1 MTYQELESER
11 LKYLASYK
19 KRGRAGLITMLC
31 GIVVIVAGFLLLKVN
46 SNFKIMIILGFLA
59 LGVGI
64 GIFSSKHAIASKYAK
79 NNKQPLVE
87 TLLSKWYD
95 DARYD
100 ERGGIPVAE
109 IMNSGLLTRRPD
121 RYHMEDLIEGSYHG
135 VSFRTS
141 DAHLEEMHQYTDSK
155 GNTHTEWITFFRGR
169 WYQFYLNRDLE
180 TTIRIK
186 EKKRIKEMITRGLEK
201 VEVESIDFCDKFM
214 AYADN
219 EHQFFYV
226 FTPVVVEKMIELEK
240 MHRGRFMFSIQGN
253 LVNIGIDDN
262 RDYLELNLKM
272 PINEESIKAYE
283 TQVNIM
289 AAIVSEFKFDSYK
302 FQPQTHKQF
311 MENAIHVD
319 EEDID
324 DFINQGVKDVESKLE
339 NADNI
344 IEAKLNQID
353 AADNPDY
360 AAQEIDAIDEE
371 LEEIDKG
378 FDKM

>member
-64 GIFSSKHAIASKYAK
+64 GIFSSKHAIASRYAK

-87 TLLSKWYD
+87 ALLSKWYD

-283 TQVNIM
+283 TQINIM

>member
-19 KRGRAGLITMLC
+19 KRGKAGLITMLC

-64 GIFSSKHAIASKYAK
+64 GIFSSKHGIASRYAR
-79 NNKQPLVE
+79 NNKEPLVKA
-87 TLLSKWYD
+87 LLSKWYD
-95 DARYD
+95 DAQYE

-121 RYHMEDLIEGSYHG
+121 RYHMEDLIMGSYHG

-283 TQVNIM
+283 TQINIM

-311 MENAIHVD
+311 MENAIHVNQD
-319 EEDID
+319 DID
-324 DFINQGVKDVESKLE
+324 DFIEKGTQSIESQLE

-371 LEEIDKG
+371 LEEVDKA

>member
-19 KRGRAGLITMLC
+19 KRGKAGLITMLC

-283 TQVNIM
+283 TQINIM

>member
-19 KRGRAGLITMLC
+19 KRGKAGLITMLC

-214 AYADN
+214 AYADS

-283 TQVNIM
+283 TQINIM